1 MKRIIKLAKRLFI
14 FGFISIVLIVII
26 AWRINAHIVK
36 STQTHIVENVAQA
49 EPAYTA
55 IVLGSLVFNEN
66 KVSGTVRHRC
76 DKAIELYQAGKVKRL
91 LVSGDHGTKAYDE
104 VNAMKN
110 YLVKMGVPEKDIF
123 MDHAG
128 FNTYDTMVRAKKVF
142 QVDDAIVV
150 SQDFHLARSLYIAQ
164 HAGLNAQAIAAKDSQ
179 HLNLKWITNREIL
192 ARVKSY
198 LEVVINR
205 DPKFLG
211 EVIPITG
218 NSSASFD

>member
-14 FGFISIVLIVII
+14 FGFIAVILIAII

-36 STQTHIVENVAQA
+36 STETHIIENVAQVA
-49 EPAYTA
+49 PAYTA

-66 KVSGTVRHRC
+66 KVSGTVQHRC

-142 QVDDAIVV
+142 QVDDAI
-150 SQDFHLARSLYIAQ
+150 
-164 HAGLNAQAIAAKDSQ
+164 
-179 HLNLKWITNREIL
+179 
-192 ARVKSY
+192 
-198 LEVVINR
+198 
-205 DPKFLG
+205 
-211 EVIPITG
+211 
-218 NSSASFD
+218 